1 MKMTLRWFGSD
12 VDSVPLKYIRQI
24 PGVKGVVT
32 TLYDIPA
39 GEVWPKERIRAIN
52 DEVEQFDLKI
62 LGIESVNIHDA
73 IKVGLPERDHYI
85 ENYIKTL
92 KNLSSE
98 GIHLVCYN
106 FMPVFDWTRSDLAK
120 EREDGSTV
128 LSYNQDIIDQINPT
142 DMFKQIDTKSNG
154 FVLPGWEPERMARIQ
169 SLFKMY
175 KDVDSIKL
183 FENLKYF
190 LEAIMPT
197 CEKYGVKMAIHPDD
211 PAWPVFDLP
220 RIVTDK
226 EKLLKIISLVDSPYN
241 GVTLCTGSLG
251 SNPENDIPD
260 IIRSLGSRI
269 HFAHVRNVRHLEKGK
284 FDEAAHLSS
293 DGSLNMY
300 EIMKAFYDIG
310 FDGIMRPDHGR
321 AIWDEKSMP
330 GYGLYDRAL
339 GVAYLNGLWEAI
351 IKQNMLPK
359 DSGKEFFIHRLDK
372 LLVH

>member
-1 MKMTLRWFGSD
+1 MKMVLRWFGSD
-12 VDSVPLKYIRQI
+12 VDTVPLKYIRQI

-32 TLYDIPA
+32 TLYDLPA
-39 GEVWPKERIRAIN
+39 GEVWPAERVRATKN
-52 DEVEQFDLKI
+52 EVEQYGLEV

-73 IKVGLPERDHYI
+73 IKIGLPERDLYI
-85 ENYIKTL
+85 ENYIQTL
-92 KNLSSE
+92 KHLSSE
-98 GIHLVCYN
+98 GIHMVCYN

-128 LSYNQDIIDQINPT
+128 LSYDQEIIDQINPT
-142 DMFKQIDTKSNG
+142 DMFKQMDTKSNG
-154 FVLPGWEPERMARIQ
+154 FVLPGWEPERMAKIK
-169 SLFKMY
+169 SLFEMY
-175 KDVDSIKL
+175 KGVDSTKL
-183 FENLKYF
+183 LENMKYF
-190 LEAIMPT
+190 LKAIMPT

-211 PAWPVFDLP
+211 PAWAVFDLP
-220 RIVTDK
+220 RIVTEK
-226 EKLLKIISLVDSPYN
+226 EKLLKIINLVDSPYN

-251 SNPENDIPD
+251 SNPANNIPD
-260 IIRSLGSRI
+260 IIRTLGDRI

-310 FDGIMRPDHGR
+310 FDGIIRPDHGR
-321 AIWDEKSMP
+321 AIWDEQSMP

-351 IKQNMLPK
+351 LNQK
-359 DSGKEFFIHRLDK
+359 G
-372 LLVH
+372 